1 MRMDQGNMFMPMR
14 VGLTA
19 IPWFVMLMLMVI
31 IVAMSVGMN
40 KTLVTVNV
48 RMSLGHMQ
56 PYPNAHH
63 ARGQQE

>member
-1 MRMDQGNMFMPMR
+1 
-14 VGLTA
+14 
-19 IPWFVMLMLMVI
+19 MLMLMVL
-31 IVAMSVGMN
+31 IVPMCVGMD

-63 ARGQQE
+63 ARGQPFEPGDLYRITA